1 MIDKVYTERSVE
13 QPRSYGVGCAGFA
26 PRPMNFESKGM
37 PMKSSHQIHLEMIE
51 HSLQPAACFQLQA
64 AKHKVLVIR
73 DAVADDKE
81 YCEALLLKIDHLLGQ
96 ETVARVSGSPTAS
109 VASVAGTAELRSA
122 A

>member
-1 MIDKVYTERSVE
+1 MH
-13 QPRSYGVGCAGFA
+13 
-26 PRPMNFESKGM
+26 
-37 PMKSSHQIHLEMIE
+37 MKSSHQIRLEMIE
-51 HSLQPAACFQLQA
+51 QTLHPGACFHLHA

-96 ETVARVSGSPTAS
+96 QTVPAVTRSADGRAAPLADSERV
-109 VASVAGTAELRSA
+109 RSA